1 MYIRRIKR
9 GDRVYLAEYKSIREG
24 KKVKSQFIRYVGVE
38 GADGKSEKPRKGVL
52 DRIKHERSYQSG
64 DVRLAWELAKRL
76 NCVDTID
83 RICCGNDQVSGI
95 SPGKLITIWAINRLI
110 DPESATQLSDWVK
123 TTDLPHIS
131 GIPPEDFTKDAFLS
145 ALDFICSQNE
155 RTGRPTDLTSQ
166 IDDTLYQNWRH
177 EYPLPPGERE
187 TLAYDLTSILF
198 FGVTCPLAVTGHNSK
213 HSRMKQANVAVVVSK
228 YDHHPIAHF
237 VYPGNRQSISTVK
250 NLIAR
255 LSDIAL
261 QPGTMIWDRGNTSQE
276 SVTSIE
282 DLKWNIICGV
292 PKTSNDARSLIRS
305 TDVPVFPN
313 NLVKSTPKGDLYAI
327 TVNGH
332 LYGKMRDVVIY
343 KNLQRS
349 SRDLTRR
356 NETLR
361 SLVGD
366 LDKVKHELQDF
377 TDEEIYRKI
386 EEMAGTCFP
395 FLLITITRNCGKASI
410 SLSFDEKALE
420 DAQEMDGKWLLYAT
434 DSSLSAAEVV
444 TQYLEKDFVEK
455 VFRCLKT
462 EEDIAPV
469 RHRLEQ
475 RVRAYIF
482 ICMLAFRLQSVLQA
496 LLDAKPEKKRKNK
509 KKNTIPKRAHEVLS
523 TLKRV
528 ERVEVKLGNQVKTWY
543 LNLPGNL
550 DDLFNHIGMP
560 YLFEEQVR
568 IEM

>member
-9 GDRVYLAEYKSIREG
+9 GERTYLAEYESVREG
-24 KKVKSQFIRYVGVE
+24 KKVRSQFIRYVGVE
-38 GADGKSEKPRKGVL
+38 GADGTPEKPRKGVL

-64 DVRLAWELAKRL
+64 DVRLAWELAKQL
-76 NCVDTID
+76 GCVETID
-83 RICCGNDQVSGI
+83 RICCGTDQISGI

-123 TTDLPHIS
+123 TTDLPYIS

-145 ALDFICSQNE
+145 ALDFICSPNKRSGSQI
-155 RTGRPTDLTSQ
+155 DLTCQ
-166 IDDTLYQNWRH
+166 IDDTLYQNWRRDH
-177 EYPLPPGERE
+177 PLPPGESE

-198 FGVTCPLAVTGHNSK
+198 FGVTCPLAEMGHNPQ
-213 HSRMKQANVAVVVSK
+213 HSRLKQANVAAVISK
-228 YDHHPIAHF
+228 HDRHPIAHF

-255 LSDIAL
+255 LSEIAL
-261 QPGTMIWDRGNTSQE
+261 QPGTMIWDRGNTSYD
-276 SVTSIE
+276 SVNTIE
-282 DLKWNIICGV
+282 ELNWKIICGV
-292 PKTSNDARSLIRS
+292 PKTSNDVKSFIRS
-305 TDVPVFPN
+305 TEVPVFPN

-327 TVNGH
+327 TAHGP
-332 LYGKMRDVVIY
+332 LFGKMRNVVIY
-343 KNLQRS
+343 KNLQRA
-349 SRDLTRR
+349 SRDLIRR

-361 SLVGD
+361 SFAED
-366 LDKVKHELQDF
+366 FDKAKHELQDL
-377 TDEEIYRKI
+377 TDEEIYKKI
-386 EEMAGTCFP
+386 EELASTCYP
-395 FLLITITRNCGKASI
+395 FLSITITRNLGKASI
-410 SLSFDEKALE
+410 SVSFDETALE
-420 DAQEMDGKWLLYAT
+420 DAQAMDGKWLLYAT

-462 EEDIAPV
+462 EEEIAPV
-469 RHRLEQ
+469 RHRLEH
-475 RVRAYIF
+475 RVRAYVF
-482 ICMLAFRLQSVLQA
+482 ICMLAFRLLSVLQA
-496 LLDAKPEKKRKNK
+496 LLDAKPFNKRK

-523 TLKRV
+523 ALKRV

-550 DDLFNHIGMP
+550 DELFSHIGMP

>member
-1 MYIRRIKR
+1 MFIRRIKR
-9 GDRVYLAEYKSIREG
+9 GDRTYLAEYKSVREG
-24 KKVKSQFIRYVGVE
+24 NKVKSQFIRYVGVE
-38 GADGKSEKPRKGVL
+38 GADGKPETPRKGVL

-64 DVRLAWELAKRL
+64 DVRLAWELAKQLR
-76 NCVDTID
+76 CVETID
-83 RICCGNDQVSGI
+83 RICCGADQVQGI

-123 TTDLPHIS
+123 TTDLPLIS

-145 ALDFICSQNE
+145 ALDFICAQNE
-155 RTGRPTDLTSQ
+155 RSGRQIDLTSQ
-166 IDDTLYQNWRH
+166 IDDTLYQNWRQH
-177 EYPLPPGERE
+177 HPLPPGERE

-198 FGVTCPLAVTGHNSK
+198 FGVTCPLAETGHNPQ
-213 HSRMKQANVAVVVSK
+213 HSRLKQANVAAVISK
-228 YDHHPIAHF
+228 HDHHPIAHF

-255 LSDIAL
+255 LSEIAL
-261 QPGTMIWDRGNTSQE
+261 QPGTVIWDRGNTSFE
-276 SVTSIE
+276 SVTTIE
-282 DLKWNIICGV
+282 ELQWNIICGV
-292 PKTSNDARSLIRS
+292 PKTSNDAQSLIRS

-313 NLVKSTPKGDLYAI
+313 NLVKSTPKGDLYAVK
-327 TVNGH
+327 VNGP

-343 KNLQRS
+343 KNLQRA

-356 NETLR
+356 NEMLR
-361 SLVGD
+361 SFAED
-366 LDKVKHELQDF
+366 FDKAKPRLQDLA
-377 TDEEIYRKI
+377 DEEIYRRI
-386 EEMAGTCFP
+386 EEMAGKCFP
-395 FLLITITRNCGKASI
+395 FLSIAITRNLGTASI
-410 SLSFDEKALE
+410 SVSFDETALE
-420 DAQEMDGKWLLYAT
+420 AAQVMDGKWLLYAT
-434 DSSLSAAEVV
+434 DPSLSAADVV
-444 TQYLEKDFVEK
+444 TQYFEKDFVEK

-469 RHRLEQ
+469 RHRLEH
-475 RVRAYIF
+475 RVRAYVF
-482 ICMLAFRLQSVLQA
+482 ICMLAFRLLSVLQA
-496 LLDAKPEKKRKNK
+496 LLDEKPDKKRQ

-523 TLKRV
+523 ALKRV

-550 DDLFNHIGMP
+550 DELFCHIGMP